1 MKPQLT
7 PLCSFLQPIACGE
20 HLAANDSV
28 SEDVVIRHW
37 FVNADDGRLRA
48 GWRILAFILILMAI
62 AAGGQTAVRAALG
75 GLPRGST
82 LVLAIIAVAATIAVL
97 VARRFLDR
105 KAFISLGLSQIGS
118 AWKDLLFGFA
128 LSAAMAGLVLWL
140 MVVFGFVS
148 NVQVNWSG
156 SATILLLLS
165 LLLPNMI
172 VGYWEELVFRGYL
185 LQNMIEGMGLKLA
198 VVTSCLLYGLLHAG
212 NPNAT
217 LLSSVIIVLF
227 GYLRI
232 YGYLS
237 TGLLWLSMGMHIG
250 WNFFQSAVFGFAA
263 SGHVEDQTLFSHDP
277 AAPDWLTGGE
287 FGPEGS
293 VLIIPVLL
301 LALFAMYLWTKR
313 RNAKS
318 AGPP

>member
-1 MKPQLT
+1 
-7 PLCSFLQPIACGE
+7 LQPVGHGK
-20 HLAANDSV
+20 HLPAKV
-28 SEDVVIRHW
+28 SARGKTVIRQW

-48 GWRILAFILILMAI
+48 GWRILAFILTLMAI
-62 AAGGQTAVRAALG
+62 AVGGQTAVRAALG

-97 VARRFLDR
+97 IARRFLDR
-105 KAFISLGLSQIGS
+105 KTFVSLGFARAAA

-148 NVQVNWSG
+148 NDQVNWAG
-156 SATILLLLS
+156 SATIMLLLS

-172 VGYWEELVFRGYL
+172 IGYWEELVFRGYL
-185 LQNMIEGMGLKLA
+185 LQNMMEGMGLKVA
-198 VVTSCLLYGLLHAG
+198 VITSCLLYGLLHAS

-217 LLSSVIIVLF
+217 LLSSAIIVLF

-237 TGLLWLSMGMHIG
+237 TGLLWLSIGMHIG

-263 SGHVEDQTLFSHDP
+263 SGHAEGQTLISHDP
-277 AAPDWLTGGE
+277 TAPDWLSGGE

-301 LALFAMYLWTKR
+301 LALFAMYLWTRGR
-313 RNAKS
+313 RS
-318 AGPP
+318 QGLGSP

>member
-1 MKPQLT
+1 M
-7 PLCSFLQPIACGE
+7 
-20 HLAANDSV
+20 
-28 SEDVVIRHW
+28 IRGW

-48 GWRILAFILILMAI
+48 GWRILAFIIILMAI
-62 AAGGQTAVRAALG
+62 AVGGQTAVRAALG

-97 VARRFLDR
+97 IARRFLDR
-105 KAFISLGLSQIGS
+105 KSFVSLGFSGLGS

-128 LSAAMAGLVLWL
+128 LSAAMAGAVLWL

-148 NVQVNWSG
+148 NVHVSWAG
-156 SATILLLLS
+156 SATVMLLLS
-165 LLLPNMI
+165 LLLPNII

-185 LQNMIEGMGLKLA
+185 LQNMVEGMGLNVA
-198 VVTSCLLYGLLHAG
+198 VVTSCLLYGLLHAS

-217 LLSSVIIVLF
+217 LLSSAIIVLF

-237 TGLLWLSMGMHIG
+237 TGLLWLSIGMHIG

-263 SGHVEDQTLFSHDP
+263 SGHAENQTLFSHDP
-277 AAPDWLTGGE
+277 AAPDWLSGGE

-301 LALFAMYLWTKR
+301 LALFAMRLWTR
-313 RNAKS
+313 RRK
-318 AGPP
+318 PPEPESP

>member
-1 MKPQLT
+1 M
-7 PLCSFLQPIACGE
+7 
-20 HLAANDSV
+20 
-28 SEDVVIRHW
+28 IRQW

-48 GWRILAFILILMAI
+48 GWRILAFILTLMAI
-62 AAGGQTAVRAALG
+62 AVGGQTAVRAALG

-97 VARRFLDR
+97 IARRFLDR
-105 KAFISLGLSQIGS
+105 KTFVSLGFARAAA

-148 NVQVNWSG
+148 NVQVNWAG
-156 SATILLLLS
+156 SATIMLLLS

-172 VGYWEELVFRGYL
+172 IGYWEELVFRGYL
-185 LQNMIEGMGLKLA
+185 LQNMMEGMGLKVA
-198 VVTSCLLYGLLHAG
+198 VITSCLLYGLLHAS

-217 LLSSVIIVLF
+217 LLSSAIIVLF

-237 TGLLWLSMGMHIG
+237 TGPLWLSGLVQNHAYFTKIMC
-250 WNFFQSAVFGFAA
+250 
-263 SGHVEDQTLFSHDP
+263 
-277 AAPDWLTGGE
+277 
-287 FGPEGS
+287 
-293 VLIIPVLL
+293 II
-301 LALFAMYLWTKR
+301 WR
-313 RNAKS
+313 
-318 AGPP
+318 